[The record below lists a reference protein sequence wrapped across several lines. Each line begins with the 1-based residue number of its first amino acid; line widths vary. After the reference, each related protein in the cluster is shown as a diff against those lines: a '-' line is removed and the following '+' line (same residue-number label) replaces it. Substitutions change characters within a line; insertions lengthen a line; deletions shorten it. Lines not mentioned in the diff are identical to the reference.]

1 MSNMPPKTKTEFAQ
15 YFDHTLL
22 NPLTTEQQIRDLCQE
37 AVQYGFYSVCIQPR
51 WVDLAAGILR
61 GSGVKVCT
69 VAGFP
74 LGANTARIKAA
85 EADVAIMAGADE
97 IDMVADLS
105 AIAAMDR
112 SFLLH
117 DIRSVVKICR
127 SVRPG
132 VLLKLIIESAA
143 MTDAQIIFACQ
154 TAQEAGAD
162 FVKTST
168 GFHPAG
174 GAKVEH
180 VRLMAQSAGRC
191 KVKASGGIKTAADA
205 LAMIEAGASRI
216 GASASIAICD
226 DFAAAQD
233 VQ

>member
-1 MSNMPPKTKTEFAQ
+1 MSNISPKTKTEFAQ

-22 NPLTTEQQIRDLCQE
+22 NPLATEQQIRDLCQQ
-37 AVQYGFYSVCIQPR
+37 AVQYDFYSVCVQPR

-69 VAGFP
+69 VVGFP

-112 SFLLH
+112 SFLLN

-132 VLLKLIIESAA
+132 VLLKVIIESAA

-154 TAQEAGAD
+154 AAQEAGAD

-168 GFHPAG
+168 GFHSAG
-174 GAKVEH
+174 GASPDH
-180 VRLMAQSAGRC
+180 IRLMAQSAGRC
-191 KVKASGGIKTAADA
+191 KVKASGGIKTLADA
-205 LAMIEAGASRI
+205 QVMLEAGASRI
-216 GASASIAICD
+216 GTSVAAAICD
-226 DFAAAQD
+226 EFAAAQKS
-233 VQ
+233 Q

>member
-1 MSNMPPKTKTEFAQ
+1 MIALTPRQFAQ

-22 NPLTTEQQIRDLCQE
+22 NPIATEQQIRDLCQE

-69 VAGFP
+69 VVGFP

-85 EADVAIMAGADE
+85 EADVAIMAGVDE

-105 AIAAMDR
+105 AVAAMDR
-112 SFLLH
+112 SYLLH
-117 DIRSVVKICR
+117 DIRSVFKICR

-132 VLLKLIIESAA
+132 VLLKVIIESAA
-143 MTDAQIIFACQ
+143 MTDTQIVFACQ
-154 TAQEAGAD
+154 TAQEAGAE

-180 VRLMAQSAGRC
+180 VRLMAQASPRC
-191 KVKASGGIKTAADA
+191 KVKASGGIKTLADA
-205 LAMIEAGASRI
+205 LAMIESGASRI
-216 GASASIAICD
+216 GASASTAICD
-226 DFAAAQD
+226 EFAAAQD
-233 VQ
+233 AQ